1 MTVALLAIVLFA
13 AGLAPAAGP
22 AAGGQRSAQPG
33 TLPVS
38 LQAPVHGM
46 GDTRCSVCHSTE
58 AWTKVTFDHERT
70 GFPLRGRH
78 AATTCSSC
86 HVSSDFRAAVP
97 TSCAACHKDVHA
109 GELGTRCASCH
120 DAESWRSRFNADA
133 HRRTNFPL
141 IGRHALIP
149 CEECHLNQRDREFT
163 RAAVECFTCHQADY
177 LRAATISIDH
187 LAAGFGTGCRDCHNP
202 WSFRGGR
209 FAGHDACFQLA
220 PGPHAGIACLDCH
233 TRLIGFVGTGACAT
247 NTASCTRCH
256 FCPTM
261 QQRHQQVAGFQCKD
275 RKCYECHQF
284 TPAAAI
290 RPGRRP

>member
-1 MTVALLAIVLFA
+1 MRIALVAMAALA
-13 AGLAPAAGP
+13 AGRAA
-22 AAGGQRSAQPG
+22 AADPVAGAQRSAQLAA
-33 TLPVS
+33 LPVS
-38 LQAPVHGM
+38 QQAPPHGM
-46 GDTRCSVCHSTE
+46 GDTRCGVCHSTE
-58 AWTKVTFDHERT
+58 SWTKVTFDHERT

-78 AATTCSSC
+78 AVTTCSSC
-86 HVSSDFRAAVP
+86 HASADFRAAVP
-97 TSCAACHKDVHA
+97 TGCAACHKDVHA
-109 GELGTRCASCH
+109 GEFGTRCASCH

-141 IGRHALIP
+141 TGRHALIP

-163 RAAVECFTCHQADY
+163 RATVDCFACHQADY

-187 LAAGFGTGCRDCHNP
+187 LAAGFGTSCRDCHNP
-202 WSFRGGR
+202 WSFRAGR
-209 FAGHDACFQLA
+209 FPGHDACFQLA

-233 TRLIGFVGTGACAT
+233 TRLTGFVATGTCAT

-256 FCPTM
+256 FCPPM

-290 RPGRRP
+290 RAGRRP